1 MIFTL
6 FDFDVEQAKN
16 GILDFGES
24 INFLGKSL
32 SSIKDDFAGNGFSG
46 FVNGL
51 KTLFVSQ
58 SKRDASLHLET
69 DIKALSEYVDAVQN
83 GTNAG
88 KAFDDTMKNASTTA
102 INYARSTDASKVSV
116 QEFTAMQKAATLSTI
131 GLKAA
136 TVALNMAISMGIG
149 VAINFAISALD
160 DYIHRHERLIE
171 AAEKEASEYN
181 SLSSELK
188 SLDDQ
193 MESNSDRIKEL
204 QSLGTL
210 TFVEQEELDNLQEAN
225 EKLETQLNL
234 KNALANIEY
243 GEARDAAIKVIDD
256 KSEVVQEFDSNGLY
270 IGSYDATRSEKIK
283 ANVSDLD
290 HIDSE
295 IQRYLSEYAEA
306 LKANFIGDF
315 EFSTKEDYEEQIANL
330 REGRQLV
337 LDETLRL
344 QAALQE
350 QADVLIGDDDDSRK
364 YRNEVKQSSL
374 LVDDYLGNGATQKT
388 NDFNSVFD
396 NNQFVK
402 EKEQLEDLARQ
413 GKLTADVFD
422 NTNAYDSLVDAL
434 EVLGI
439 SIEDIVNQFNAL
451 AESEAGAQESFDPD
465 KFESLN
471 SEFGNQISNVDA
483 LYNGYQTLT
492 AAMDEYNTYGYM
504 TAETLSSLASSGMIQ
519 YLEATANGISI
530 NTDALLQ
537 NAEAAKVSAI
547 NALQNSVAQQLVALA
562 AGDVAIAAPGAGDAI
577 VAAGEMAAASA
588 AGFKTASAAAAET
601 TIFLEGVRDAQA
613 GNAVDPDAYRDRADQ
628 LIANAQAVANSIA
641 KIDIASAGYQKAMA
655 GNAKSTGSAK
665 SAADEY
671 VESLKKEK
679 EALQDVKN
687 ELDDQKDAYDSVI
700 RAVQKAL
707 DKEIEA
713 LEKQKDALSDPDIEG
728 SYGNRINF
736 IQMEIDA
743 LNDLRD
749 AKEREIAVEKAK
761 AELERLKDQK
771 TLRVYMEGEGFV
783 WRTDESAIRDAQ
795 EALDKA
801 ELDKQISDL
810 EDAKE
815 KLEDML
821 EQEEEA
827 LDKNIEKLQEYK
839 DKWGE
844 IADAYQDE
852 QDRLMAA
859 QVLGQ
864 NWEAEILNGRIET
877 LTSFR
882 DKYISIMA
890 EIAAKVEE
898 IEALERRIKEAQNS
912 IGSSSGNSGGG
923 GSGATNASLPRYRVV
938 NTRYGTV
945 SRSGFTTQSAAQ
957 EYIKTLGASQG
968 FFRIEKYANGT
979 MFSPTTLA
987 YVDDGIGRNAGS
999 ELIVR
1004 APKHGRLTSLELGS
1018 GVIPAQATKNL
1029 IAMAKSPQAMLQ
1041 EQFKNLFNNQMLA
1054 ANTVGTNKIF
1064 EFKFGDII
1072 MHGVNDTTSFA
1083 KILTREFPAIL
1094 KQELGR

>member
-1 MIFTL
+1 M
-6 FDFDVEQAKN
+6 
-16 GILDFGES
+16 
-24 INFLGKSL
+24 
-32 SSIKDDFAGNGFSG
+32 
-46 FVNGL
+46 
-51 KTLFVSQ
+51 
-58 SKRDASLHLET
+58 
-69 DIKALSEYVDAVQN
+69 
-83 GTNAG
+83 
-88 KAFDDTMKNASTTA
+88 
-102 INYARSTDASKVSV
+102 
-116 QEFTAMQKAATLSTI
+116 
-131 GLKAA
+131 
-136 TVALNMAISMGIG
+136 
-149 VAINFAISALD
+149 
-160 DYIHRHERLIE
+160 
-171 AAEKEASEYN
+171 
-181 SLSSELK
+181 
-188 SLDDQ
+188 
-193 MESNSDRIKEL
+193 
-204 QSLGTL
+204 
-210 TFVEQEELDNLQEAN
+210 
-225 EKLETQLNL
+225 
-234 KNALANIEY
+234 
-243 GEARDAAIKVIDD
+243 
-256 KSEVVQEFDSNGLY
+256 
-270 IGSYDATRSEKIK
+270 
-283 ANVSDLD
+283 
-290 HIDSE
+290 
-295 IQRYLSEYAEA
+295 
-306 LKANFIGDF
+306 
-315 EFSTKEDYEEQIANL
+315 

-337 LDETLRL
+337 LDETLKL

-350 QADVLIGDDDDSRK
+350 QADVLIGDDDASRK
-364 YRNEVKQSSL
+364 YRDEVKQSGIIL
-374 LVDDYLGNGATQKT
+374 DDYLGNSATQKT

-396 NNQFVK
+396 NNQFAK
-402 EKEQLEDLARQ
+402 EKEQLEDLAKQ

-422 NTNAYDSLVDAL
+422 NTDAYDSLVDAL

-439 SIEDIVNQFNAL
+439 SIEDIANQFNAL
-451 AESEAGAQESFDPD
+451 AESEAGAQESFDPE

-471 SEFGNQISNVDA
+471 SEFGDQISNVDA
-483 LYNGYQTLT
+483 LYNGYQSLT
-492 AAMDEYNTYGYM
+492 TAIDEYNTYGYM
-504 TAETLSSLASSGMIQ
+504 TAETLSSLANSGMIQ
-519 YLEATANGISI
+519 YLEATATGLSI

-628 LIANAQAVANSIA
+628 LIANAQAVADSIA

-665 SAADEY
+665 SAAEEY

-728 SYGNRINF
+728 SYGNRINL

-743 LNDLRD
+743 LNNLRD

-912 IGSSSGNSGGG
+912 IGSSGGNSGGG

-1029 IAMAKSPQAMLQ
+1029 IAMAKSPQTMLQ

-1054 ANTVGTNKIF
+1054 ANSVGTNKIF

-1072 MHGVNDTTSFA
+1072 MHGVNDTMSFA

>member
-1 MIFTL
+1 MGR
-6 FDFDVEQAKN
+6 K
-16 GILDFGES
+16 
-24 INFLGKSL
+24 
-32 SSIKDDFAGNGFSG
+32 
-46 FVNGL
+46 
-51 KTLFVSQ
+51 
-58 SKRDASLHLET
+58 
-69 DIKALSEYVDAVQN
+69 DIKQKMN
-83 GTNAG
+83 QT
-88 KAFDDTMKNASTTA
+88 
-102 INYARSTDASKVSV
+102 
-116 QEFTAMQKAATLSTI
+116 QTAMQIFEYQGNEVRTIQHGDEVWWVLRDVCRVLSLSNPAKVAQRLDEDEKDITLSYTPGGYQEITI
-131 GLKAA
+131 
-136 TVALNMAISMGIG
+136 V
-149 VAINFAISALD
+149 
-160 DYIHRHERLIE
+160 
-171 AAEKEASEYN
+171 
-181 SLSSELK
+181 
-188 SLDDQ
+188 
-193 MESNSDRIKEL
+193 
-204 QSLGTL
+204 
-210 TFVEQEELDNLQEAN
+210 N
-225 EKLETQLNL
+225 EP
-234 KNALANIEY
+234 
-243 GEARDAAIKVIDD
+243 
-256 KSEVVQEFDSNGLY
+256 GLY
-270 IGSYDATRSEKIK
+270 SVILRSDKPEAKTFKRWVTHEVLPSIRKTGTYSVGQELTDEEKMAHGLIA
-283 ANVSDLD
+283 ANAIL
-290 HIDSE
+290 
-295 IQRYLSEYAEA
+295 Q
-306 LKANFIGDF
+306 
-315 EFSTKEDYEEQIANL
+315 
-330 REGRQLV
+330 RQL
-337 LDETLRL
+337 
-344 QAALQE
+344 
-350 QADVLIGDDDDSRK
+350 
-364 YRNEVKQSSL
+364 
-374 LVDDYLGNGATQKT
+374 
-388 NDFNSVFD
+388 
-396 NNQFVK
+396 
-402 EKEQLEDLARQ
+402 EKKAMKD
-413 GKLTADVFD
+413 
-422 NTNAYDSLVDAL
+422 
-434 EVLGI
+434 I
-439 SIEDIVNQFNAL
+439 PMIEFI
-451 AESEAGAQESFDPD
+451 
-465 KFESLN
+465 
-471 SEFGNQISNVDA
+471 
-483 LYNGYQTLT
+483 NGYQTLT

-519 YLEATANGISI
+519 YLEATANGLSI

-743 LNDLRD
+743 LNDLRA

-1029 IAMAKSPQAMLQ
+1029 IAMAKSPQTMLQ

-1054 ANTVGTNKIF
+1054 ANSVGTNKIF

-1072 MHGVNDTTSFA
+1072 MHGVNDTMSFA

>member
-1 MIFTL
+1 M
-6 FDFDVEQAKN
+6 
-16 GILDFGES
+16 
-24 INFLGKSL
+24 
-32 SSIKDDFAGNGFSG
+32 
-46 FVNGL
+46 
-51 KTLFVSQ
+51 
-58 SKRDASLHLET
+58 
-69 DIKALSEYVDAVQN
+69 
-83 GTNAG
+83 
-88 KAFDDTMKNASTTA
+88 
-102 INYARSTDASKVSV
+102 
-116 QEFTAMQKAATLSTI
+116 
-131 GLKAA
+131 
-136 TVALNMAISMGIG
+136 
-149 VAINFAISALD
+149 
-160 DYIHRHERLIE
+160 
-171 AAEKEASEYN
+171 
-181 SLSSELK
+181 
-188 SLDDQ
+188 
-193 MESNSDRIKEL
+193 
-204 QSLGTL
+204 
-210 TFVEQEELDNLQEAN
+210 
-225 EKLETQLNL
+225 
-234 KNALANIEY
+234 
-243 GEARDAAIKVIDD
+243 
-256 KSEVVQEFDSNGLY
+256 
-270 IGSYDATRSEKIK
+270 
-283 ANVSDLD
+283 
-290 HIDSE
+290 
-295 IQRYLSEYAEA
+295 
-306 LKANFIGDF
+306 
-315 EFSTKEDYEEQIANL
+315 

-337 LDETLRL
+337 LDETLKL

-350 QADVLIGDDDDSRK
+350 QADVLIGDDDASRK
-364 YRNEVKQSSL
+364 YRDEVKQSGIIL
-374 LVDDYLGNGATQKT
+374 DDYLGNSATQKT

-422 NTNAYDSLVDAL
+422 NTNAYDSLVNAL

-439 SIEDIVNQFNAL
+439 SIEDTVNQFNAL
-451 AESEAGAQESFDPD
+451 AESEAGAQESFDPE

-471 SEFGNQISNVDA
+471 SEFGDQISNVDA
-483 LYNGYQTLT
+483 LYNGYQSLT
-492 AAMDEYNTYGYM
+492 TAIDEYNTYGYM

-519 YLEATANGISI
+519 YLEATANGLSI

-628 LIANAQAVANSIA
+628 LIANAQAVADSIA

-665 SAADEY
+665 SAAEEY

-728 SYGNRINF
+728 SYGNRINL

-743 LNDLRD
+743 LNNLRD

-968 FFRIEKYANGT
+968 FFRIEKYVNGT

-987 YVDDGIGRNAGS
+987 YVDDGIGSNAGS
-999 ELIVR
+999 ELLVR

-1054 ANTVGTNKIF
+1054 ANSVGTNKIF

-1072 MHGVNDTTSFA
+1072 MHGVNDTMSFA

>member
-1 MIFTL
+1 
-6 FDFDVEQAKN
+6 
-16 GILDFGES
+16 
-24 INFLGKSL
+24 
-32 SSIKDDFAGNGFSG
+32 
-46 FVNGL
+46 
-51 KTLFVSQ
+51 
-58 SKRDASLHLET
+58 
-69 DIKALSEYVDAVQN
+69 
-83 GTNAG
+83 
-88 KAFDDTMKNASTTA
+88 
-102 INYARSTDASKVSV
+102 
-116 QEFTAMQKAATLSTI
+116 
-131 GLKAA
+131 
-136 TVALNMAISMGIG
+136 
-149 VAINFAISALD
+149 
-160 DYIHRHERLIE
+160 
-171 AAEKEASEYN
+171 
-181 SLSSELK
+181 
-188 SLDDQ
+188 
-193 MESNSDRIKEL
+193 
-204 QSLGTL
+204 
-210 TFVEQEELDNLQEAN
+210 
-225 EKLETQLNL
+225 
-234 KNALANIEY
+234 
-243 GEARDAAIKVIDD
+243 
-256 KSEVVQEFDSNGLY
+256 
-270 IGSYDATRSEKIK
+270 
-283 ANVSDLD
+283 
-290 HIDSE
+290 
-295 IQRYLSEYAEA
+295 
-306 LKANFIGDF
+306 
-315 EFSTKEDYEEQIANL
+315 
-330 REGRQLV
+330 
-337 LDETLRL
+337 
-344 QAALQE
+344 
-350 QADVLIGDDDDSRK
+350 
-364 YRNEVKQSSL
+364 
-374 LVDDYLGNGATQKT
+374 
-388 NDFNSVFD
+388 
-396 NNQFVK
+396 
-402 EKEQLEDLARQ
+402 
-413 GKLTADVFD
+413 
-422 NTNAYDSLVDAL
+422 
-434 EVLGI
+434 
-439 SIEDIVNQFNAL
+439 
-451 AESEAGAQESFDPD
+451 
-465 KFESLN
+465 
-471 SEFGNQISNVDA
+471 
-483 LYNGYQTLT
+483 
-492 AAMDEYNTYGYM
+492 
-504 TAETLSSLASSGMIQ
+504 
-519 YLEATANGISI
+519 
-530 NTDALLQ
+530 
-537 NAEAAKVSAI
+537 
-547 NALQNSVAQQLVALA
+547 
-562 AGDVAIAAPGAGDAI
+562 
-577 VAAGEMAAASA
+577 
-588 AGFKTASAAAAET
+588 
-601 TIFLEGVRDAQA
+601 
-613 GNAVDPDAYRDRADQ
+613 
-628 LIANAQAVANSIA
+628 
-641 KIDIASAGYQKAMA
+641 MA

-665 SAADEY
+665 SAAEEY

-728 SYGNRINF
+728 SYGNRINL

-987 YVDDGIGRNAGS
+987 YVDDGIGSNAGS

>member
-1 MIFTL
+1 
-6 FDFDVEQAKN
+6 
-16 GILDFGES
+16 
-24 INFLGKSL
+24 
-32 SSIKDDFAGNGFSG
+32 
-46 FVNGL
+46 
-51 KTLFVSQ
+51 
-58 SKRDASLHLET
+58 
-69 DIKALSEYVDAVQN
+69 
-83 GTNAG
+83 
-88 KAFDDTMKNASTTA
+88 
-102 INYARSTDASKVSV
+102 
-116 QEFTAMQKAATLSTI
+116 
-131 GLKAA
+131 
-136 TVALNMAISMGIG
+136 
-149 VAINFAISALD
+149 
-160 DYIHRHERLIE
+160 
-171 AAEKEASEYN
+171 
-181 SLSSELK
+181 
-188 SLDDQ
+188 
-193 MESNSDRIKEL
+193 
-204 QSLGTL
+204 
-210 TFVEQEELDNLQEAN
+210 
-225 EKLETQLNL
+225 
-234 KNALANIEY
+234 
-243 GEARDAAIKVIDD
+243 
-256 KSEVVQEFDSNGLY
+256 
-270 IGSYDATRSEKIK
+270 
-283 ANVSDLD
+283 
-290 HIDSE
+290 
-295 IQRYLSEYAEA
+295 
-306 LKANFIGDF
+306 
-315 EFSTKEDYEEQIANL
+315 
-330 REGRQLV
+330 
-337 LDETLRL
+337 
-344 QAALQE
+344 
-350 QADVLIGDDDDSRK
+350 
-364 YRNEVKQSSL
+364 
-374 LVDDYLGNGATQKT
+374 
-388 NDFNSVFD
+388 
-396 NNQFVK
+396 
-402 EKEQLEDLARQ
+402 
-413 GKLTADVFD
+413 
-422 NTNAYDSLVDAL
+422 
-434 EVLGI
+434 
-439 SIEDIVNQFNAL
+439 
-451 AESEAGAQESFDPD
+451 
-465 KFESLN
+465 
-471 SEFGNQISNVDA
+471 
-483 LYNGYQTLT
+483 
-492 AAMDEYNTYGYM
+492 
-504 TAETLSSLASSGMIQ
+504 
-519 YLEATANGISI
+519 
-530 NTDALLQ
+530 
-537 NAEAAKVSAI
+537 
-547 NALQNSVAQQLVALA
+547 
-562 AGDVAIAAPGAGDAI
+562 
-577 VAAGEMAAASA
+577 MAAASA

-665 SAADEY
+665 SAAEEY

-912 IGSSSGNSGGG
+912 IGSSGGNSGGG
-923 GSGATNASLPRYRVV
+923 GGDSGATNASLPRYRVV

-1029 IAMAKSPQAMLQ
+1029 IAMAKSPQTMLQ

-1054 ANTVGTNKIF
+1054 ANSVGTNKIF

-1072 MHGVNDTTSFA
+1072 MHGVNDTMSFA

>member
-24 INFLGKSL
+24 ISFLGKSL
-32 SSIKDDFAGNGFSG
+32 SSIKDDFSGNGFSG

-171 AAEKEASEYN
+171 AAEKEASDYN

-270 IGSYDATRSEKIK
+270 IGS
-283 ANVSDLD
+283 
-290 HIDSE
+290 E
-295 IQRYLSEYAEA
+295 IQRYLSEYVEA

-350 QADVLIGDDDDSRK
+350 QADVLIGDDDVSRK
-364 YRNEVKQSSL
+364 YRDEVKQSGI
-374 LVDDYLGNGATQKT
+374 LVDDYLGNIATQKT

-422 NTNAYDSLVDAL
+422 NTNAYDSLVNAL

-439 SIEDIVNQFNAL
+439 SIEDTVNQFNAL
-451 AESEAGAQESFDPD
+451 AESEAGAQESFDPE

-471 SEFGNQISNVDA
+471 SEFGEQISNVDA
-483 LYNGYQTLT
+483 LYNGYQSLT
-492 AAMDEYNTYGYM
+492 TAMDEYNTYGYM

-519 YLEATANGISI
+519 YLEATANGLSI

-547 NALQNSVAQQLVALA
+547 NALQNSVALLRLRPKQQFFLKAFGTLK
-562 AGDVAIAAPGAGDAI
+562 P
-577 VAAGEMAAASA
+577 EM
-588 AGFKTASAAAAET
+588 
-601 TIFLEGVRDAQA
+601 L
-613 GNAVDPDAYRDRADQ
+613 
-628 LIANAQAVANSIA
+628 L
-641 KIDIASAGYQKAMA
+641 
-655 GNAKSTGSAK
+655 
-665 SAADEY
+665 
-671 VESLKKEK
+671 
-679 EALQDVKN
+679 
-687 ELDDQKDAYDSVI
+687 
-700 RAVQKAL
+700 
-707 DKEIEA
+707 
-713 LEKQKDALSDPDIEG
+713 
-728 SYGNRINF
+728 
-736 IQMEIDA
+736 
-743 LNDLRD
+743 
-749 AKEREIAVEKAK
+749 
-761 AELERLKDQK
+761 
-771 TLRVYMEGEGFV
+771 
-783 WRTDESAIRDAQ
+783 
-795 EALDKA
+795 
-801 ELDKQISDL
+801 
-810 EDAKE
+810 
-815 KLEDML
+815 
-821 EQEEEA
+821 
-827 LDKNIEKLQEYK
+827 
-839 DKWGE
+839 
-844 IADAYQDE
+844 
-852 QDRLMAA
+852 
-859 QVLGQ
+859 
-864 NWEAEILNGRIET
+864 T
-877 LTSFR
+877 LT
-882 DKYISIMA
+882 
-890 EIAAKVEE
+890 
-898 IEALERRIKEAQNS
+898 
-912 IGSSSGNSGGG
+912 
-923 GSGATNASLPRYRVV
+923 
-938 NTRYGTV
+938 
-945 SRSGFTTQSAAQ
+945 
-957 EYIKTLGASQG
+957 
-968 FFRIEKYANGT
+968 
-979 MFSPTTLA
+979 
-987 YVDDGIGRNAGS
+987 
-999 ELIVR
+999 LIV
-1004 APKHGRLTSLELGS
+1004 
-1018 GVIPAQATKNL
+1018 IAQIN
-1029 IAMAKSPQAMLQ
+1029 
-1041 EQFKNLFNNQMLA
+1041 
-1054 ANTVGTNKIF
+1054 
-1064 EFKFGDII
+1064 
-1072 MHGVNDTTSFA
+1072 
-1083 KILTREFPAIL
+1083 
-1094 KQELGR
+1094 

>member
-1 MIFTL
+1 MPC
-6 FDFDVEQAKN
+6 
-16 GILDFGES
+16 
-24 INFLGKSL
+24 GKYNR
-32 SSIKDDFAGNGFSG
+32 A
-46 FVNGL
+46 
-51 KTLFVSQ
+51 SQ
-58 SKRDASLHLET
+58 NPT
-69 DIKALSEYVDAVQN
+69 CPFCFFPQN
-83 GTNAG
+83 C
-88 KAFDDTMKNASTTA
+88 
-102 INYARSTDASKVSV
+102 
-116 QEFTAMQKAATLSTI
+116 
-131 GLKAA
+131 
-136 TVALNMAISMGIG
+136 
-149 VAINFAISALD
+149 
-160 DYIHRHERLIE
+160 
-171 AAEKEASEYN
+171 
-181 SLSSELK
+181 
-188 SLDDQ
+188 
-193 MESNSDRIKEL
+193 
-204 QSLGTL
+204 QS
-210 TFVEQEELDNLQEAN
+210 
-225 EKLETQLNL
+225 
-234 KNALANIEY
+234 
-243 GEARDAAIKVIDD
+243 R
-256 KSEVVQEFDSNGLY
+256 
-270 IGSYDATRSEKIK
+270 
-283 ANVSDLD
+283 
-290 HIDSE
+290 
-295 IQRYLSEYAEA
+295 
-306 LKANFIGDF
+306 
-315 EFSTKEDYEEQIANL
+315 
-330 REGRQLV
+330 
-337 LDETLRL
+337 
-344 QAALQE
+344 
-350 QADVLIGDDDDSRK
+350 
-364 YRNEVKQSSL
+364 
-374 LVDDYLGNGATQKT
+374 YLGNGATQKT

-422 NTNAYDSLVDAL
+422 NTNAYDSLVNAL

-439 SIEDIVNQFNAL
+439 SIEDTVNQFNAL
-451 AESEAGAQESFDPD
+451 AESEAGAQESFDPE

-471 SEFGNQISNVDA
+471 SEFGDQISNVDA
-483 LYNGYQTLT
+483 LYNGYQSLT
-492 AAMDEYNTYGYM
+492 TAMDEYNTYGYM

-519 YLEATANGISI
+519 YLEATANGLSI

-821 EQEEEA
+821 EHEEEA

-839 DKWGE
+839 DKWCE

-957 EYIKTLGASQG
+957 EYIKTLGASQR

-979 MFSPTTLA
+979 MFSPKTLA
-987 YVDDGIGRNAGS
+987 YVDDGIGSNAGS